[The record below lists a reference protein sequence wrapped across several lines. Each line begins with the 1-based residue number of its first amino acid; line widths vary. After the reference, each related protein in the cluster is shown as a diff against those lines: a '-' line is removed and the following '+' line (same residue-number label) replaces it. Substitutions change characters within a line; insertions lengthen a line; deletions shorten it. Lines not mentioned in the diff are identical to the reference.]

1 MTSQRYDEHDQ
12 EHYERPRRRTRP
24 RTKDRPAHADAV
36 DGVVV
41 TVDRGRLTVLVDEAT
56 VLAVKARP
64 LGRKGVVV
72 GDRVRVVGD
81 VSGAPGALARVV
93 EVQKRSTVLRRTAD
107 DDDPVER
114 IIVANAT
121 QLVVVVALADPE
133 PRPRLIDRAL
143 VAAYDA
149 GLQPLLCLTKADL
162 ADPENLLA
170 NYRPLGAPWVV
181 TQRGGDLSNVRRH
194 LAGHSSVLLGHS
206 GVGKSTLVNAL
217 VPDADRSVGVVNAV
231 TGRGRHT
238 STSAHMLRLPP
249 WVPMPEGA
257 SGGGGAPPQ
266 DGWIIDTPG
275 IRSFGLAHVAP
286 EGLIEKFPDLDELT
300 ETCPRGCGHT
310 AQDPECGLDEGLAA
324 GVADVERIESF
335 RRLLA
340 ALSVSSY

>member
-1 MTSQRYDEHDQ
+1 MNRPTGRYFEDDA

-24 RTKDRPAHADAV
+24 RTKERPSYDDAV

-41 TVDRGRLTVLVDEAT
+41 TVDRGRFTLLVGETT

-81 VSGAPGALARVV
+81 VSGDEGALARIV
-93 EVQKRSTVLRRTAD
+93 EVQPRTNVLRRTAD

-114 IIVANAT
+114 VVVANAD
-121 QLVVVVALADPE
+121 QLVVVTALADPE

-149 GLQPLLCLTKADL
+149 GMRPLLCLTKSDL
-162 ADPENLLA
+162 ADPETLLST
-170 NYRPLGAPWVV
+170 YRALGVSWVV
-181 TQRGGDLSNVRRH
+181 THKGGDLSELRER
-194 LAGHSSVLLGHS
+194 LAGRVSVLIGHS

-217 VPDADRSVGVVNAV
+217 VPSADREIGHVNVV

-238 STSAHMLRLPP
+238 STSAILFRLPDKN
-249 WVPMPEGA
+249 EA
-257 SGGGGAPPQ
+257 
-266 DGWIIDTPG
+266 WIIDTPG
-275 IRSFGLAHVAP
+275 IRSFGLAHVRP
-286 EGLIEKFPDLDELT
+286 EDLIEAFPDLDEMT
-300 ETCPRGCGHT
+300 EECPRGCTHGE
-310 AQDPECGLDEGLAA
+310 DEPECGLDEAIAA
-324 GVADVERIESF
+324 GTADADRVASF

-340 ALSVSSY
+340 ARSVSDY